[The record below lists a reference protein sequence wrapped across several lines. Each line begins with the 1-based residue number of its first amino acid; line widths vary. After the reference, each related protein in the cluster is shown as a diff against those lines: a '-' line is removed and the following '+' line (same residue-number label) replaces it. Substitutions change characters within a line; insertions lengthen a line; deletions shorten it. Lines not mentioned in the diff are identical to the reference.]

1 MNQDFI
7 EGQTDLELVEVDSI
21 VDSLSTWIE
30 QGAEDIVTFFSS
42 DEVSDILDEIKE
54 LGTELSNA
62 LKVVKV
68 IRKSASIPDKLFMRK
83 MERYCAG
90 LVSIP
95 ASKRE
100 KYVKRVGKE
109 ALNKDSVFILG
120 VLNKIEELS
129 KIDILIRLFEAKMDE
144 EIDDQ
149 TYRRM
154 MLQVDRTMFSD
165 ILFLRDNICDGEIK
179 ITSVETENL
188 LATGWL
194 IFAGIGIG
202 SATEDGGNLY
212 SYTHTAKQFCSPG
225 FSPLEKLPSRRP
237 LLSLEIS
244 PRRQGRCACPAG
256 RDIPHTHKTG
266 TSSAGGRNGR
276 YRSPPALRPRRC
288 QNDLRPV
295 SSA

>member
-7 EGQTDLELVEVDSI
+7 ENDKNLELVGVDSVI
-21 VDSLSTWIE
+21 DSLSTLIE
-30 QGAEDIVTFFSS
+30 QGAENIVAFISS
-42 DEVSDILDEIKE
+42 DDLSDLLDEIKE
-54 LGTELSNA
+54 LGAELSRA
-62 LKVVKV
+62 IKVVNI
-68 IRKSASIPDKLFMRK
+68 IRKSTSIPDKLFMRK

-95 ASKRE
+95 SSKRE
-100 KYVKRVGKE
+100 KYAAKVGKQS
-109 ALNKDSVFILG
+109 LNKDSVFILG

-165 ILFLRDNICDGEIK
+165 ISFLKDNICDNLIK
-179 ITSVETENL
+179 ITSVEEENL

-202 SATEDGGNLY
+202 TATEEGGNLY
-212 SYTHTAKQFCSPG
+212 SYTQIAKQFCNVVFHSDVTINNNASPMMG
-225 FSPLEKLPSRRP
+225 A
-237 LLSLEIS
+237 IS
-244 PRRQGRCACPAG
+244 I
-256 RDIPHTHKTG
+256 DI
-266 TSSAGGRNGR
+266 
-276 YRSPPALRPRRC
+276 
-288 QNDLRPV
+288 V
-295 SSA
+295 E

>member
-120 VLNKIEELS
+120 VL
-129 KIDILIRLFEAKMDE
+129 
-144 EIDDQ
+144 
-149 TYRRM
+149 
-154 MLQVDRTMFSD
+154 
-165 ILFLRDNICDGEIK
+165 IK
-179 ITSVETENL
+179 LKSYQK
-188 LATGWL
+188 L
-194 IFAGIGIG
+194 IFLLDYLKQKWMKKLTIK
-202 SATEDGGNLY
+202 
-212 SYTHTAKQFCSPG
+212 HTA
-225 FSPLEKLPSRRP
+225 E
-237 LLSLEIS
+237 
-244 PRRQGRCACPAG
+244 
-256 RDIPHTHKTG
+256 
-266 TSSAGGRNGR
+266 
-276 YRSPPALRPRRC
+276 
-288 QNDLRPV
+288 
-295 SSA
+295 

>member
-212 SYTHTAKQFCSPG
+212 SYTHTAKQFCNIVFQSNFEINDKINPAVG
-225 FSPLEKLPSRRP
+225 T
-237 LLSLEIS
+237 LSF
-244 PRRQGRCACPAG
+244 
-256 RDIPHTHKTG
+256 DIIG
-266 TSSAGGRNGR
+266 
-276 YRSPPALRPRRC
+276 
-288 QNDLRPV
+288 
-295 SSA
+295 